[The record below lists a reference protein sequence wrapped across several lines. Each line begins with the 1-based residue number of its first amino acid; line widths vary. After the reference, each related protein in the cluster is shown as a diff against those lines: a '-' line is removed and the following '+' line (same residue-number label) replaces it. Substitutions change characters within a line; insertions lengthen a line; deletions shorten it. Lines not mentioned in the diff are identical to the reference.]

1 MMKVKD
7 LANKVIGDSLHRA
20 RKKGSFHL
28 PPKSLP
34 IDKLKPYTT
43 FTRRRLLHTH
53 DIELE
58 VEFRYCIRTII
69 GLEEIMEEGETREMR
84 ARYQLLENLVDELK
98 EILCYDDKD

>member
-1 MMKVKD
+1 MVPKDNSTSGESRVGGKEMMKMKD

-43 FTRRRLLHTH
+43 FTR
-53 DIELE
+53 
-58 VEFRYCIRTII
+58 
-69 GLEEIMEEGETREMR
+69 
-84 ARYQLLENLVDELK
+84 
-98 EILCYDDKD
+98 